1 MSEICERAVDELGRV
16 VLPKELRHALDLRE
30 KMKLSIRREGDEIV
44 LSKARPCCKLCG
56 SEQEL
61 TEVGYNSLCA
71 ACIERIKAL

>member
-16 VLPKELRHALDLRE
+16 ALPRDLRNALDLRE

-44 LSKARPCCKLCG
+44 LSKARPYCKLCG

-61 TEVGYNSLCA
+61 TEVGGSSLCA
-71 ACIERIKAL
+71 ACIEQIKAL